1 MCLDISFRIDLSED
15 SLYDYLPHLKID
27 PQINLKF
34 EANSHI
40 QAHARPQTRI
50 IYMNTE
56 NIPYMTLMRWGVMSK
71 FMLKNA
77 VNFFK
82 YGNNMY
88 NARSENI
95 FDPKSTWFKIKQ
107 NRCLIVTDG
116 IYEHRK
122 IIGWKNK
129 VPYFIRLTS
138 KKPMFIP
145 ALYNYLDVTKE
156 DIAAIKATGDT
167 KFLEAINKIINI
179 ETGELLG
186 TYAMITVQ
194 ANEKMRNIHN
204 DGDNK
209 HRMPLFMEPEM
220 AATWIDPALTDEK
233 MKDMLAFQIAPESLD
248 ETPVFTI
255 RTQNPRP
262 DGLLKHNAYNWP
274 NLPPLGNDLPLEP
287 QSALF

>member
-1 MCLDISFRIDLSED
+1 MCLDISFRIDISED

-27 PQINLKF
+27 PQINLRF
-34 EANSHI
+34 EPNSHI
-40 QAHARPQTRI
+40 QAHARPHTRI
-50 IYMNTE
+50 IYMNSE
-56 NIPYMTLMRWGVMSK
+56 NDPYMTFMRWGVMSK

-77 VNFFK
+77 INFFK

-88 NARSENI
+88 NARAENI
-95 FDPKSTWFKIKQ
+95 LDPKSTWYKIRQ

-129 VPYFIRLTS
+129 VPYFIRLQS
-138 KKPMFIP
+138 KKPMLIP
-145 ALYNYLDVTKE
+145 AIYNYLDITKE
-156 DIAAIKATGDT
+156 DIAVIKATGDT

-186 TYAMITVQ
+186 TYAMITVH
-194 ANEKMRNIHN
+194 ANEKMQGIHN

-220 AATWIDPALTDEK
+220 AVKWIDPKLTDEE
-233 MKDMLAFQIAPESLD
+233 MKNMLAFQIASERLD

-255 RTQNPRP
+255 RSQNTRP
-262 DGLLKHNAYNWP
+262 DGLLKHEAYHWP

-287 QSALF
+287 QGALF